1 MKVKLNYWQE
11 GEYIFWN
18 ISKGLNKLNADE
30 RNTWKSQLF
39 NHNGVHQKNLVHNGN
54 MESD

>member
-11 GEYIFWN
+11 GEHIFWN